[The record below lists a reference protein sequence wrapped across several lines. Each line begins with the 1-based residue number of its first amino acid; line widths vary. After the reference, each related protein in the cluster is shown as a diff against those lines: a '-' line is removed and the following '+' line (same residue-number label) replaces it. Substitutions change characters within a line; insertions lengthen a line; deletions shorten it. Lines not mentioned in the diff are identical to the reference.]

1 MRSGGRGR
9 ENVPERVLSLVLAVL
24 MTSGAVLALVPFIG
38 PTIIAPPT
46 AGTLDVTFHDIA
58 PDTHTFPGDENVTM
72 IWLEM
77 TASGGDVQ
85 VNSLNFTLGGNF
97 SAGEVSSVALLD
109 DFSNCELANIT
120 NPKGSFTLPTAGN
133 LNECTPPLGGY
144 IILQSQTRYILVFV
158 SVSPTA
164 AEGNTTSINLDAM
177 NTDGSVVGDSGASS
191 TIEILHIF
199 FSDDMESGQGG
210 WTMSGGDDGGQ
221 FPNGLWHRS
230 SGEFTCKN
238 NILGKKFYHSYNSS
252 WWYGHR
258 YEDPYFPGEYICAYY
273 TWDPSDYL
281 LPTRNWGELRTPD
294 VDAMKGQSLYLSFR
308 HMLFGEPDTPVIKPD
323 NGHLRLYDGS
333 WHNVTPYT
341 DGYDSTDNSWWKE
354 KVNLS
359 AYAGSQVKLEFG
371 FDTVDEENNG
381 WMGWFVDDVTIY
393 GKMVKHALAVNNND
407 VPPLLTLPEDG
418 SPVMCSIAAQV
429 NNIGASDEFDIV
441 VNLTVNGTTV
451 NQTMIGVLNSGT
463 NTLVSLGWLVKA
475 EGVYEVCI
483 EATAASGASS
493 RGCRI
498 VTVIILHITNV
509 AVLRSYG
516 TRSMGVIDTWNH
528 LNGNW
533 GDYGSTRVEIDY
545 TSLDVDPITYDAI
558 NATGAEVLLL
568 SSSGHYGL
576 PPPGDMELNDN
587 ETAAIEKYVNEGHGL
602 VTTGTAF
609 DFRIPNNND
618 LADLVGIKDQAYYQ
632 DEVYDMQVDP
642 ACARESPCLQRRL
655 DFVTSEPQRHHDPR

>member
-46 AGTLDVTFHDIA
+46 TGTLDVTFHDIA

-463 NTLVSLGWLVKA
+463 
-475 EGVYEVCI
+475 
-483 EATAASGASS
+483 
-493 RGCRI
+493 
-498 VTVIILHITNV
+498 
-509 AVLRSYG
+509 
-516 TRSMGVIDTWNH
+516 TRSALKRLPHPGPAAGV
-528 LNGNW
+528 
-533 GDYGSTRVEIDY
+533 VE
-545 TSLDVDPITYDAI
+545 
-558 NATGAEVLLL
+558 
-568 SSSGHYGL
+568 
-576 PPPGDMELNDN
+576 
-587 ETAAIEKYVNEGHGL
+587 
-602 VTTGTAF
+602 
-609 DFRIPNNND
+609 
-618 LADLVGIKDQAYYQ
+618 
-632 DEVYDMQVDP
+632 
-642 ACARESPCLQRRL
+642 
-655 DFVTSEPQRHHDPR
+655 